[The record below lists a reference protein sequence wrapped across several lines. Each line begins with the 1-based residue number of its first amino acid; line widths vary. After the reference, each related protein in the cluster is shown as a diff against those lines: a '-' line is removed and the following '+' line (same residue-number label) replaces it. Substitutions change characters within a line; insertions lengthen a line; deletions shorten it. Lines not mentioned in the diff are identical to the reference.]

1 MVPVRGVMEKPISL
15 KIDGLDVTV
24 EEGTSLIKA
33 AEQYGIKIPTICF
46 HEATTSYALCRI
58 CVVEVEGARTLV
70 PACVAK
76 VTPGMKVLTRSARI
90 DRSRRTILEML
101 ASSVDLSE
109 APEILAYL
117 QEYAAVPG

>member
-24 EEGTSLIKA
+24 EEGTSLLKA

-46 HEATTSYALCRI
+46 HDYTTSYALCRI
-58 CVVEVEGARTLV
+58 CVVEVEGSRTLV

-76 VTPGMKVLTRSARI
+76 VTEGMKVQTHNERI
-90 DRSRRTILEML
+90 ERARRTILEML
-101 ASSVDLSE
+101 SSSVDLSE
-109 APEILAYL
+109 APEILAYI
-117 QEYAAVPG
+117 QDYQAET